1 MNPDDLKK
9 ILDALTQADVR
20 EFQLKT
26 GSFDLSLQRGPQ
38 AASSVSLP
46 HFQMPPMPAGYAP
59 APLPPSAPAA
69 PSAPSSNVG
78 SGGDAPAPAASSAP
92 EAPKPAP
99 APAPAPE
106 AAPAPAASASASK
119 GQPVKAPIVGT
130 FYASSSPDA
139 PPYVKVGDT
148 VQAGQVLCIIE
159 AMKLMNEIEAETGGV
174 IREILVKNAEP
185 VEYGQTLFMIE

>member
-46 HFQMPPMPAGYAP
+46 QFQMPSMPVGYAP
-59 APLPPSAPAA
+59 APQAPSASQAPAA
-69 PSAPSSNVG
+69 PSAPSSAA
-78 SGGDAPAPAASSAP
+78 STEAPAPSSAPAAPQPAPAAAP
-92 EAPKPAP
+92 
-99 APAPAPE
+99 
-106 AAPAPAASASASK
+106 AAPAASASK

-139 PPYVKVGDT
+139 PAYVKVGDS

-185 VEYGQTLFMIE
+185 VEYGQTLFIIE